1 MMAYTLAWSKRP
13 KSHLKV
19 FKPIWYW
26 FNKKD
31 IQSMFKI
38 QWVRDDAFDDTFLEA
53 EARKTEE
60 VLRPDFFS

>member
-1 MMAYTLAWSKRP
+1 
-13 KSHLKV
+13 
-19 FKPIWYW
+19 
-26 FNKKD
+26 
-31 IQSMFKI
+31 MFKI